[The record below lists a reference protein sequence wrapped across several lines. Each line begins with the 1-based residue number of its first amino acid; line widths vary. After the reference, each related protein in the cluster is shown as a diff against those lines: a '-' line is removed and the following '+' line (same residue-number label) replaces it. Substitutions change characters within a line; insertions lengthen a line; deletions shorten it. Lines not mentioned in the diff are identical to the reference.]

1 MKIFTWND
9 ILTSL
14 NTGKTIDYFE
24 NINTGISVGS
34 FDGIH
39 KGHSKLL
46 NSLIENCKQNNLLSG
61 VVTFKR
67 PLPSIKHS
75 DDYSGDITSLSQR
88 IEIFEKLGIDFAI
101 VVDFDDSFASMLG
114 TDFLNL
120 LINVCN
126 MSLIAEGI
134 DFRCGYKGSTDTQA
148 IKYFAEKN
156 DIKAAIPES
165 LSTGYTFSNSN
176 TGGMKGEDDN
186 GNPVAKGETFM
197 VTYSKEGAPD
207 LYLNVDPIFQAE
219 DYSDATEVREIN
231 GVTVYYNKDTYKF
244 VPTDYEYSEED
255 KANEEAGHFYVSYG
269 SDEVKVQSV
278 DSILFELDGKS
289 YDLLSFDNS
298 MSVDEWF
305 AMAEEIIE

>member
-14 NTGKTIDYFE
+14 NTGKIIDYFE

-156 DIKAAIPES
+156 DIKTI
-165 LSTGYTFSNSN
+165 FV
-176 TGGMKGEDDN
+176 D
-186 GNPVAKGETFM
+186 PVF
-197 VTYSKEGAPD
+197 YKEGTEFEERISSSYIRQMIQKGFFSTVNELLERPYEIDLSVQKITQVLPPD
-207 LYLNVDPIFQAE
+207 GIYHCKDENENDVRVEIKNGKIFFKQ
-219 DYSDATEVREIN
+219 DVKISCI
-231 GVTVYYNKDTYKF
+231 KF
-244 VPTDYEYSEED
+244 
-255 KANEEAGHFYVSYG
+255 
-269 SDEVKVQSV
+269 
-278 DSILFELDGKS
+278 
-289 YDLLSFDNS
+289 
-298 MSVDEWF
+298 
-305 AMAEEIIE
+305 